1 MDLCVILPMWPLEPS
16 FRPLNRSASSL
27 ISACN
32 DIPKPLVNEALRV
45 RHLAGWSPKLLP
57 LSHRAKPW
65 LEVFFEE
72 GWGAICKLRELTEPL
87 GRAGS
92 GEVLSPFPA
101 IPTAPQS
108 FVSRQRRRRSTNF
121 SEQVSEQP
129 EYPAYGE
136 GQAHTC
142 QVKKRECHQVVNT
155 SCQEGSTSSILE
167 QPGPFLSFH
176 RANEERDFYFSTCVP
191 FIKTAPFH
199 CRTTACSRPKLWVNY
214 ESGQIWTYCIH
225 IYNI

>member
-16 FRPLNRSASSL
+16 LRPLNRSASSL
-27 ISACN
+27 ISAYN
-32 DIPKPLVNEALRV
+32 DIPKPWVNEALRV

-57 LSHRAKPW
+57 LSHGAKPW

-92 GEVLSPFPA
+92 SEVLSPFPA

-108 FVSRQRRRRSTNF
+108 FVSKQRRRRSTNF
-121 SEQVSEQP
+121 SKQVSEQP

-136 GQAHTC
+136 RQAHTC
-142 QVKKRECHQVVNT
+142 QVKKGMSPSCKHFLPGREHFLN
-155 SCQEGSTSSILE
+155 
-167 QPGPFLSFH
+167 PGAT
-176 RANEERDFYFSTCVP
+176 RAIP
-191 FIKTAPFH
+191 
-199 CRTTACSRPKLWVNY
+199 
-214 ESGQIWTYCIH
+214 
-225 IYNI
+225 